1 MSSLGMIFN
10 IQRFCLHDGPG
21 IRTVLFL
28 KGCPLRCLWCSN
40 PESWKPDS
48 ELMYNQKLCLGCGRC
63 LEVCPR
69 SALVLPDGRT
79 GSEKRAVLDRSRCTA
94 CGLCAEVCPSGAL
107 RLAGRLM
114 PIEDVMP
121 VLLADRNYYETS
133 GGGVTF
139 SGGEPVGQAP
149 FVIDLASALAREGVG
164 CALETSGC
172 CQPELFKQVVS
183 HMDRVLFDIKLVD
196 SAGHL
201 RNTGVGNEQI
211 LENLLLTASMKPTVV
226 RIPLIPSVNMDP
238 GAWEALFGILS
249 GCPIE
254 AVHLLPYHAWG
265 SGKHVQLGGCPWVV
279 PTADAAANE
288 SIQRLF
294 ARNLAVPVLLC

>member
-1 MSSLGMIFN
+1 MIQSGLVFN

-28 KGCPLRCLWCSN
+28 KGCPLRCAWCSN
-40 PESWKPDS
+40 PESWQTGS

-63 LEVCPR
+63 VEVCPR

-107 RLAGRLM
+107 HLAGRLM
-114 PIEDVMP
+114 SKEDVMP

-133 GGGVTF
+133 GGGVTI
-139 SGGEPVGQAP
+139 SGGEPVRQAP

-164 CALETSGC
+164 CAIETSGY
-172 CQPELFKQVVS
+172 CQPETFMQVVS
-183 HMDRVLFDIKLVD
+183 HMDQVLFDVKLMD
-196 SAGHL
+196 RSRHL
-201 RNTGVGNEQI
+201 RYTGVGNRQI
-211 LENLLLTASMKPTVV
+211 LENLFQAAAMKPTIV
-226 RIPLIPSVNMDP
+226 RIPLIPSVNMDT
-238 GAWEALFGILS
+238 GDWNDLFGMLS

-254 AVHLLPYHAWG
+254 AVHLLPYHPWG
-265 SGKHVQLGGCPWVV
+265 SGKHEQLGGEPWVV
-279 PTADAAANE
+279 SSAEAVANE

-294 ARNLAVPVLLC
+294 AWNLSVPVVLY